1 MNIAGIAAMQP
12 PQVKIF
18 YHPEAKEML
27 AQVQYGLEEEG
38 VPFSCEEQKEY
49 SSIVKLGFQAAEASV
64 LGVGVGIGQDQTLV
78 LHYYRLHWDF
88 PLFLLPGEDYIP
100 QLGRI
105 IGSNAAR
112 LVKGEPFKPL
122 KFQEELTAE
131 ENLVQLVTRL
141 VYQILAEGRG

>member
-18 YHPEAKEML
+18 YHPEVKEIL

-49 SSIVKLGFQAAEASV
+49 YSIAKLGFQAAEESV

-78 LHYYRLHWDF
+78 LHYYRLHSDF
-88 PLFLLPGEDYIP
+88 PLFLLPGEDYTP
-100 QLGRI
+100 LLGRI

-112 LVKGEPFKPL
+112 LVKGEPFKSL
-122 KFQEELTAE
+122 EVQEEPTTKDD
-131 ENLVQLVTRL
+131 LVKLVTKI